1 LCVLALGARPLRLW
15 PRAGCFAG
23 SYCHSRLH
31 LEPLGLVLSV
41 SRILLSVL
49 LFAGAF
55 TRLLDGRLDSVRI
68 LAQNLRPGRVL
79 IKRFP
84 YPNGSLFER
93 ALQFHP
99 GTGYFHSGPQE
110 PLMPREMAEE
120 YSPFFDE
127 TICCPALILGES
139 SDSGRNPRLNARAKF
154 ALFPPSLTRFT
165 SEHFDGSQN
174 RDQGG

>member
-1 LCVLALGARPLRLW
+1 MSKWRLTRGRLLCVLALGARPLRLW

-23 SYCHSRLH
+23 SYCHSRLR

-68 LAQNLRPGRVL
+68 LAQNLRPVRVL

-84 YPNGSLFER
+84 FPQRTAIEKACTFTLEPVSFTVVRGDRSHATRDAQWIQFFPEGVSVWAGFWACSIESGSLLACLVF
-93 ALQFHP
+93 
-99 GTGYFHSGPQE
+99 SD
-110 PLMPREMAEE
+110 PREI
-120 YSPFFDE
+120 P
-127 TICCPALILGES
+127 
-139 SDSGRNPRLNARAKF
+139 
-154 ALFPPSLTRFT
+154 
-165 SEHFDGSQN
+165 
-174 RDQGG
+174 